1 MSLSA
6 QARAWTFD
14 LARRGLQQS
23 DQAIQQ
29 VPFFPWMKNNHTAR
43 CWQGSLF
50 LPDEKEILLN
60 LADLRSLDDGAQ
72 K

>member
-1 MSLSA
+1 VSLSA

-29 VPFFPWMKNNHTAR
+29 VPFFPWMKTITR
-43 CWQGSLF
+43 QGTGRAASF
-50 LPDEKEILLN
+50 CPMTKDTSE
-60 LADLRSLDDGAQ
+60 SSWSS
-72 K
+72 